1 MPKKDILNLVLL
13 VIVIVLASVIYLSEE
28 KSTALNRLTNLDLND
43 ISSINIH
50 HNKNNTIIVRHKQN
64 QWQITQPINI
74 AANNFRINS
83 LLNLLSAPVHKQYLL
98 TEIDTKTI
106 GLDEPQTSVQF
117 NKLTIDFGITNPATN
132 LRYLKLNNYVYT
144 IEDVFYPLIS
154 SHFGTLVSLNLLP
167 ANSQIEKLVLPE
179 LTIARDEHGLW
190 RSNIEISADN
200 IVKTIQHWQQDQAFG
215 VHKYMQRKKL
225 GEVLI
230 YLENSETPITYIIT
244 DMEPWLILARPEAG
258 LEYHLDKEA
267 YNNLVNPAET
277 NKKLEQDNEKLL

>member
-50 HNKNNTIIVRHKQN
+50 HNKSNTIIVRHEQN